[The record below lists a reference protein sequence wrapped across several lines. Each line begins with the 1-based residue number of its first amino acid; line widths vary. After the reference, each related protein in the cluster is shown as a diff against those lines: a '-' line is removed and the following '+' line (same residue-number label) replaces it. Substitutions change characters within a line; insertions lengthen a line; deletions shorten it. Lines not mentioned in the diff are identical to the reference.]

1 MRQKSYKKP
10 QINETFFY
18 GNILSYKSI
27 GDVIYIKARNKYCYR
42 LVLIFESGDI
52 RTVQAGGFTNK
63 QKARAAKEQAIVQI
77 SKGNFVPYSYTV
89 KEFYDYWLYHYMI
102 EEKQITYNTFTA
114 YKSILNNHLLPVLRH
129 KKLSGL
135 QRKDLLRALG
145 RISSQNV
152 QRTAAGV
159 ISGSLRL
166 AQARGYI
173 STNIYQGIAAEVKRK
188 NLQKKRQKGTSVSK
202 TQVYTVKQAAYI
214 LYMCKQTEPQL
225 YLPMLLAVTAG
236 LRLSEI
242 IAVKYEDIDFQN
254 KKLSVKRQLGRRL
267 QPVLLFSGQSYPVT
281 SDEIPLKTSNSKRI
295 VALADFVIDEI
306 LLERQ
311 KYEKRRAES
320 SAFLDLGY
328 ICCRENGQC
337 YQRGFYTKAYSRVM
351 EKCEF
356 QRLPW
361 RKFRNTYATILSEY
375 KVHIKTISQCLGHYS
390 PVFTSKVYVED
401 RGSVYDIS
409 HVVESYITKHKLF
422 PQKNEEQDSQTVY
435 ELPGDSAYNSF
446 F

>member
-10 QINETFFY
+10 RINETFFY

-42 LVLIFESGDI
+42 FVLVFESGDI

-89 KEFYDYWLYHYMI
+89 KEFYDYWLYHYMT
-102 EEKQITYNTFTA
+102 EERQITYNTFTA
-114 YKSILNNHLLPVLRH
+114 YKSILNNHLLPVLRR

-145 RISSQNV
+145 RIPSENV

-188 NLQKKRQKGTSVSK
+188 NLQKKRKTETSAPK
-202 TQVYTVKQAAYI
+202 TQVYTVKQAAHI
-214 LYMCKQTEPQL
+214 LYMCKQTETQI

-242 IAVKYEDIDFQN
+242 IAVKYDDIDFQN
-254 KKLSVKRQLGRRL
+254 KKLSVKRQLGRKL
-267 QPVLLFSGQSYPVT
+267 QPVLPFADYLTVYGEAS
-281 SDEIPLKTSNSKRI
+281 LKTPNSKRI
-295 VALADFVIDEI
+295 VDLADFVIDEI
-306 LLERQ
+306 FLERQ
-311 KYEKRRAES
+311 KYEKRRAEL

-337 YQRGFYTKAYSRVM
+337 YQRGFYTKAYNRLMKKS
-351 EKCEF
+351 EF

-390 PVFTSKVYVED
+390 PAFTSKVYIED
-401 RGSVYDIS
+401 KSSVYDIS
-409 HVVESYITKHKLF
+409 HAVESYITKHKLF

-435 ELPGDSAYNSF
+435 ELPEDSAYNSF

>member
-10 QINETFFY
+10 QINKTFFY
-18 GNILSYKSI
+18 GNILAYKSI

-42 LVLIFESGDI
+42 FVLIFESGDI
-52 RTVQAGGFTNK
+52 RTVQVGGFTNK

-135 QRKDLLRALG
+135 QRKDLLRLLS
-145 RISSQNV
+145 RISSENV
-152 QRTAAGV
+152 QRTAVGV
-159 ISGSLRL
+159 VSGSLRL

-188 NLQKKRQKGTSVSK
+188 NLKKKRKNRTSVSK
-202 TQVYTVKQAAYI
+202 TQVYTVKQVAYI

-267 QPVLLFSGQSYPVT
+267 QSVSPFPDYSTAY
-281 SDEIPLKTSNSKRI
+281 DEVPLKTPNSKRI
-295 VALADFVIDEI
+295 VDLADFVIDEI
-306 LLERQ
+306 FLERQ

-337 YQRGFYTKAYSRVM
+337 YQRGFYTKAYNRVM

-361 RKFRNTYATILSEY
+361 RKFRNMNIL
-375 KVHIKTISQCLGHYS
+375 V
-390 PVFTSKVYVED
+390 
-401 RGSVYDIS
+401 R
-409 HVVESYITKHKLF
+409 
-422 PQKNEEQDSQTVY
+422 
-435 ELPGDSAYNSF
+435 
-446 F
+446 